1 MEIEKKEEMN
11 DGMYLDAMNQ
21 LKDKFLMVEDEIKSY
36 KDDIIAIKKE
46 LITFYGLIRVIDEI
60 SEDSI
65 IDPFLKDMI
74 ECSRGRL
81 SSFMD
86 TYIFGS

>member
-1 MEIEKKEEMN
+1 MENEKQEEMN

-21 LKDKFLMVEDEIKSY
+21 LKDKFDIVEADIKTY
-36 KDDIIAIKKE
+36 KDDIQAIKKE
-46 LITFYGLIRVIDEI
+46 LITFYGLIRVIDELT
-60 SEDSI
+60 EDCI
-65 IDPFLKDMI
+65 IEPFIKELI

-81 SSFMD
+81 SAFLD